1 MSDLEGRES
10 PEMYLKTIYSLW
22 KEKGYCRSIDI
33 ARRMHVSKPSVSV
46 AISKLGQEE
55 CLTVN
60 EDGMILLTERGRER
74 AEIVSDKFRFWVDLL
89 EQLGIDPDLAQVEAC
104 KFEHA
109 ISDEAFRQIKQKET
123 PEQGESESR
132 IS

>member
-22 KEKGYCRSIDI
+22 KEKGYCRSVDI
-33 ARRMHVSKPSVSV
+33 ARRLDISRPSVSV
-46 AISKLGQEE
+46 AVNKLKQEE

-60 EDGMILLTERGRER
+60 EDGMIILTERGRER

-89 EQLGIDPDLAQVEAC
+89 EKLGMDPDMAQVEAC
-104 KFEHA
+104 KLEHA
-109 ISDEAFRQIKQKET
+109 MSDEAFKQVMPETAKKET
-123 PEQGESESR
+123 E
-132 IS
+132 

>member
-10 PEMYLKTIYSLW
+10 PEMYLKTIYLIW
-22 KEKGYCRSIDI
+22 KEKGYCRAVDI
-33 ARRMHVSKPSVSV
+33 ARRLDISKPSVSAAV
-46 AISKLGQEE
+46 NKLRQED

-74 AEIVSDKFRFWVDLL
+74 AEIVSDKFRFWVDFL
-89 EQLGIDPDLAQVEAC
+89 ERLGIDPDMAQIEAC

-109 ISDEAFRQIKQKET
+109 ISDEAFLQIKTKAF
-123 PEQGESESR
+123 PS
-132 IS
+132 